1 MAANLCGASVAA
13 CFFRVRGFPN
23 LGFPAG
29 YFFSHL
35 APKLEFAASY
45 FFLRIGWWFLMQFG
59 GSWKI
64 KVLVENDHKKAVFST
79 VDFNGRFKG
88 RIHVI
93 LRLLI
98 FTCLVLGC

>member
-1 MAANLCGASVAA
+1 MAAILCGASVAA
-13 CFFRVRGFPN
+13 WFFRVRGFPN
-23 LGFPAG
+23 RGFPAG
-29 YFFSHL
+29 CFCSHIWHPNWNSLQAIFSYVL
-35 APKLEFAASY
+35 GGVLNAV
-45 FFLRIGWWFLMQFG
+45 W

-64 KVLVENDHKKAVFST
+64 KVLVENDHKNAVFST

-98 FTCLVLGC
+98 FTCLVLGF

>member
-1 MAANLCGASVAA
+1 MGIIGLGGVLEMD
-13 CFFRVRGFPN
+13 FGFMEFWSTG
-23 LGFPAG
+23 LEME
-29 YFFSHL
+29 YFWML
-35 APKLEFAASY
+35 
-45 FFLRIGWWFLMQFG
+45 FLMEFW

-64 KVLVENDHKKAVFST
+64 VVLDRNDNKKSVFST

-98 FTCLVLGC
+98 FTCCFRVLKCNVSGSWT